1 MNSFVKSSLIFIGGF
16 ASGVA
21 AAYFVATHFLEIEF
35 IDDNEPEEN
44 SESEPEEISE
54 NEPEKIE
61 EQTKEVNTETSQA
74 DPFGEAYKGVED
86 NDHYVDYT
94 RLLEKV
100 KYNTDPESDDLY
112 DNVIPDDVDIFGDP
126 IEKPMGVDD
135 VEFGQDF
142 DYDEITLRYY
152 EKQGLLTDDWDETVE
167 DIENTVGNEAME
179 KLRKGDSDA
188 VYVKNDRL
196 KTYYEIVC
204 HTEDYPGISG

>member
-35 IDDNEPEEN
+35 IDDDEPEEN
-44 SESEPEEISE
+44 SEGESEE
-54 NEPEKIE
+54 IE
-61 EQTKEVNTETSQA
+61 EQVVEETTETSQA
-74 DPFGEAYKGVED
+74 DPFSETYKGVED

-94 RLLEKV
+94 NLLKV
-100 KYNTDPESDDLY
+100 NYNIDPESDDLY

-126 IEKPMGVDD
+126 IQEPVIVNGND
-135 VEFGQDF
+135 FGQDLE
-142 DYDEITLRYY
+142 YDEITLRYY
-152 EKQGLLTDDWDETVE
+152 EKQDLLTDDWDEAVE
-167 DIENTVGNEAME
+167 NIENTIGVEAME

-196 KTYYEIVC
+196 KAYYEIVC
-204 HTEDYPGISG
+204 HIEDYPGISG

>member
-35 IDDNEPEEN
+35 IDDDEPEEN
-44 SESEPEEISE
+44 SAGEPEEI
-54 NEPEKIE
+54 E
-61 EQTKEVNTETSQA
+61 EQVVEETTETSQA
-74 DPFGEAYKGVED
+74 DPFSETYKGVED

-94 RLLEKV
+94 NLLKV
-100 KYNTDPESDDLY
+100 NYNTDPESDDIY

-126 IEKPMGVDD
+126 IQEPVIVNGND
-135 VEFGQDF
+135 FGQDLE
-142 DYDEITLRYY
+142 YDEITLRYY
-152 EKQGLLTDDWDETVE
+152 EKQDLLTDDWDEAVE
-167 DIENTVGNEAME
+167 NIENTIGVEAME

-196 KTYYEIVC
+196 KAYYEIVC
-204 HTEDYPGISG
+204 HIEDYPGISG

>member
-35 IDDNEPEEN
+35 INDDQEDDKQ
-44 SESEPEEISE
+44 EEISE
-54 NEPEKIE
+54 DEPEEIE

-74 DPFGEAYKGVED
+74 DPFGETYKGVED

-94 RLLEKV
+94 RLLKNL
-100 KYNTDPESDDLY
+100 KYNTDPESDDIY

-126 IEKPMGVDD
+126 IQEPVIVNGND
-135 VEFGQDF
+135 FGQDL

-152 EKQGLLTDDWDETVE
+152 EKQDLLTDDWDEAVE
-167 DIENTVGNEAME
+167 NIENTVGAEAME

-196 KTYYEIVC
+196 KAYYEIVC
-204 HTEDYPGISG
+204 HIEDYPGISG

>member
-21 AAYFVATHFLEIEF
+21 TAYFVATHFLEIEF
-35 IDDNEPEEN
+35 IDNDQEDDKQEET
-44 SESEPEEISE
+44 STDESEEIEKLPTEEVKAS
-54 NEPEKIE
+54 
-61 EQTKEVNTETSQA
+61 VETSQA
-74 DPFGEAYKGVED
+74 DPFGEAYKGVEG

-126 IEKPMGVDD
+126 IQEPVIVNGND
-135 VEFGQDF
+135 FGQDL
-142 DYDEITLRYY
+142 DYAEITLRYY
-152 EKQGLLTDDWDETVE
+152 EKNDLLTDDWDEPVE
-167 DIENTVGNEAME
+167 DIERTVGNEAME
-179 KLRKGDSDA
+179 QLRKGDSDS

-196 KTYYEIVC
+196 KAYFEIVC
-204 HTEDYPGISG
+204 HVEDYPGISG